1 MNSIDRLSEMFA
13 KFPGIGP
20 KQARRFVY
28 FLLSRNA
35 AYTQELL
42 QTIQNLKKE
51 ITQCESC
58 MRFYARAESPIA
70 MCSICSD
77 NTRDA
82 SMLMVVPRD
91 IDLESVE
98 RSGSFKGQYFVLGGV
113 VPILEK
119 EPEKRIRL
127 NELERKIKSTPTLKE
142 VILAMNA
149 NNEGENTADF
159 LREKLPACRQ
169 AGPQDEPLTISILGR
184 GLSTGT
190 ELEYADPETLKNAFL
205 HRTK

>member
-13 KFPGIGP
+13 RFPGIGP

-28 FLLSRNA
+28 FLLSRNGT
-35 AYTQELL
+35 YTQELL

-51 ITQCESC
+51 VIQCESC
-58 MRFYARAESPIA
+58 MRFFAKGDNQTSI
-70 MCSICSD
+70 CSICSD
-77 NTRDA
+77 ETRDD

-91 IDLESVE
+91 IDLESID
-98 RSGSFKGQYFVLGGV
+98 RSGSYKGQYFVLGGV
-113 VPILEK
+113 VPILDK

-127 NELERKIKSTPTLKE
+127 IELENKIKSSPALIE
-142 VILAMNA
+142 IILAMNA

-159 LREKLPACRQ
+159 LRERLSTVIPR
-169 AGPQDEPLTISILGR
+169 GGLGNIEISILGR

-190 ELEYADPETLKNAFL
+190 ELEYADPETLKSAFL